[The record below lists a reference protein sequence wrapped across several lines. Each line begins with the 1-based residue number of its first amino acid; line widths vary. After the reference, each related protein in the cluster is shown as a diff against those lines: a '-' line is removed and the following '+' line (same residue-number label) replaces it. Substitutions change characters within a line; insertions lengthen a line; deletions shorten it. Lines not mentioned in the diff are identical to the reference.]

1 MTTHRFSF
9 QNHSTAMNSL
19 EVPTRMTV
27 AAPALTLAPEAPALP
42 VEPLPLEAVAPNAI
56 SVPQYY
62 EPKYAYPLIV
72 WLQPAGC
79 RAPDLKKIMPVL
91 SERNYLGTV
100 SRLAFSIGNP
110 LQACNLGERLP
121 GASPVPYNWAQ
132 DIRRDVL
139 HVRRNFHV
147 HSERIYLAG
156 IGAGASAAIQMLLE
170 KPEWFA
176 GAIALDPDLEL
187 AQVSVRKVQELGDKR
202 LFTTSVMP
210 NHELTNLERLCF
222 GAGVEVTHKNYPT
235 ELSLHRRVLLDVDR
249 WLMSEIC
256 QPQMV

>member
-1 MTTHRFSF
+1 MTTSRFSF
-9 QNHSTAMNSL
+9 DNHSVVAGTPATPDRFDMLTS
-19 EVPTRMTV
+19 VPATSI
-27 AAPALTLAPEAPALP
+27 APIENIALD
-42 VEPLPLEAVAPNAI
+42 AVAPNAV

-79 RAPDLKKIMPVL
+79 RAPDLSQIMPVL

-100 SRLAFSIGNP
+100 SRLSFAIGN
-110 LQACNLGERLP
+110 LSDLSLGERLP
-121 GASPVPYNWAQ
+121 GASPVPWNWAQ
-132 DIRRDVL
+132 DLRRDVL
-139 HVRRNFHV
+139 HARRNYHV

-156 IGAGASAAIQMLLE
+156 IGAGASAAMQMLLE

-187 AQVSVRKVQELGDKR
+187 AQVSLRHLRELSGKR
-202 LFTTSVMP
+202 LFTTSVMRSS
-210 NHELTNLERLCF
+210 ELTDLERLCF
-222 GAGVEVTHKNYPT
+222 GAGLDVTHKNYPT
-235 ELSLHRRVLLDVDR
+235 ELSLHRKVLLDVDH

>member
-1 MTTHRFSF
+1 MAT
-9 QNHSTAMNSL
+9 NAL
-19 EVPTRMTV
+19 EVPERFTLS
-27 AAPALTLAPEAPALP
+27 AAPMPAAEAAVAP
-42 VEPLPLEAVAPNAI
+42 VEPIALEAVAPNAI

-79 RAPDLKKIMPVL
+79 RAPDLKQIMPVL
-91 SERNYLGTV
+91 SERNYLGTL
-100 SRLAFSIGNP
+100 SRLSFSIENPLSAFS
-110 LQACNLGERLP
+110 LGQRNP

-139 HVRRNFHV
+139 HVRRKFHV

-187 AQVSVRKVQELGDKR
+187 AQVSVRNVRELGGKR
-202 LFTTSVMP
+202 LFTTSVMQSA
-210 NHELTNLERLCF
+210 ELSQLERLCF
-222 GAGVEVTHKNYPT
+222 GAGVDVTHKNYPT
-235 ELSLHRRVLLDVDR
+235 ELSLHRRVLLDADR

>member
-9 QNHSTAMNSL
+9 QNHFSAVNSL
-19 EVPTRMTV
+19 EVSARLTV
-27 AAPALTLAPEAPALP
+27 AAAPLPTVPEAPAAP
-42 VEPLPLEAVAPNAI
+42 VEPLPLEAVAPNTV

-110 LQACNLGERLP
+110 LQTCHLGERLP
-121 GASPVPYNWAQ
+121 GASPVPYNWAH

-139 HVRRNFHV
+139 YVRRNYHV

-187 AQVSVRKVQELGDKR
+187 AQVSVRHQRDLGDKR

-210 NHELTNLERLCF
+210 NHELSNLERLCF
-222 GAGVEVTHKNYPT
+222 CAGVEVTHKNYPT

-249 WLMSEIC
+249 WLMAEIC

>member
-1 MTTHRFSF
+1 MTTPRFSF
-9 QNHSTAMNSL
+9 DNNSVATTTPAIPDRFDL
-19 EVPTRMTV
+19 PAPV
-27 AAPALTLAPEAPALP
+27 AAMSISPMRTLA
-42 VEPLPLEAVAPNAI
+42 LESVAPNTV

-72 WLQPAGC
+72 WLQPTGC
-79 RAPDLKKIMPVL
+79 RAPDIKQIMPVL
-91 SERNYLGTV
+91 SERNYLGTL
-100 SRLAFSIGNP
+100 SRLSFSIENP
-110 LQACNLGERLP
+110 RDVLALGTPLP
-121 GASPVPYNWAQ
+121 GASPVPWNWAQ

-139 HVRRNFHV
+139 HVRRNYHV

-156 IGAGASAAIQMLLE
+156 IGAGASAAMQMLLE

-187 AQVSVRKVQELGDKR
+187 ARVSLRNLRDLTGKR
-202 LFTTSVMP
+202 LFTTSVMRSS
-210 NHELTNLERLCF
+210 ELSNLERLCF
-222 GAGVEVTHKNYPT
+222 GAGMDVTHKNYPT
-235 ELSLHRRVLLDVDR
+235 ELSLHRKVLLDVDS

>member
-1 MTTHRFSF
+1 MTTNRFSF
-9 QNHSTAMNSL
+9 QNHSVATNSL
-19 EVPTRMTV
+19 EVPERFALK
-27 AAPALTLAPEAPALP
+27 AAPAVTQDAAAAP
-42 VEPLPLEAVAPNAI
+42 VEPVALEAVAPNAI

-62 EPKYAYPLIV
+62 EAKYAYPLIV

-79 RAPDLKKIMPVL
+79 RAPDLKQIMPVL
-91 SERNYLGTV
+91 SERNYFGTL
-100 SRLAFSIGNP
+100 SRLAFSIENP
-110 LQACNLGERLP
+110 LSAFSLGQRQP
-121 GASPVPYNWAQ
+121 GASPVPFNWAA

-139 HVRRNFHV
+139 HVRRNFHI

-187 AQVSVRKVQELGDKR
+187 ADVSVRNLTELGGKR
-202 LFTTSVMP
+202 LFTTAVMP
-210 NHELTNLERLCF
+210 SAGLSDLERLCF
-222 GAGVEVTHKNYPT
+222 GAGVDVTHKNYPT
-235 ELSLHRRVLLDVDR
+235 ELSLHRKVLLDVDR

>member
-1 MTTHRFSF
+1 MTTNRFSF
-9 QNHSTAMNSL
+9 QNHSVATNSL
-19 EVPTRMTV
+19 EIPKRFGVSAGPVSV
-27 AAPALTLAPEAPALP
+27 ADVAETPI
-42 VEPLPLEAVAPNAI
+42 EPIVFEGVAPNAI

-62 EPKYAYPLIV
+62 EAKYAYPLIV

-79 RAPDLKKIMPVL
+79 RAPDLKQIMPVL
-91 SERNYLGTV
+91 SERNYFGTL
-100 SRLAFSIGNP
+100 SRLAFSIENP
-110 LQACNLGERLP
+110 MSAFSLGERQA
-121 GASPVPYNWAQ
+121 GASRVPLNWAA

-139 HVRRNFHV
+139 HVRRKFHI

-156 IGAGASAAIQMLLE
+156 VGAGASAAIQMLLE

-187 AQVSVRKVQELGDKR
+187 AQVSVRRVRELGGKR
-202 LFTTSVMP
+202 LFTTAVMP
-210 NHELTNLERLCF
+210 SPRLNDLERLCF
-222 GAGVEVTHKNYPT
+222 VAGVDVTHKNYPT
-235 ELSLHRRVLLDVDR
+235 ELSLHRKVLLDVDR

>member
-1 MTTHRFSF
+1 MTTPRFTF
-9 QNHSTAMNSL
+9 DNNSAVT
-19 EVPTRMTV
+19 ETPASPDRFDVPAAGPV
-27 AAPALTLAPEAPALP
+27 AAVAPVLQ
-42 VEPLPLEAVAPNAI
+42 LPLEAVAPNAI

-62 EPKYAYPLIV
+62 ETKYAYPLIV

-79 RAPDLKKIMPVL
+79 RAPDIKQIMPVL
-91 SERNYLGTV
+91 SERNYFGTL
-100 SRLAFSIGNP
+100 SRLSFAIGDLRDP
-110 LQACNLGERLP
+110 LALGERLP
-121 GASPVPYNWAQ
+121 GASPVPLNWAQ

-139 HVRRNFHV
+139 HVRRNFHI

-156 IGAGASAAIQMLLE
+156 IGAGASAAMQMLLE

-187 AQVSVRKVQELGDKR
+187 AQVSLRNLRELSGKR
-202 LFTTSVMP
+202 LFTTSVMRSA
-210 NHELTNLERLCF
+210 ELSDLERLCF
-222 GAGVEVTHKNYPT
+222 GAGMDVTHKNYPT
-235 ELSLHRRVLLDVDR
+235 ELSLHRRVLLDVDS

>member
-1 MTTHRFSF
+1 MTTNRFSF
-9 QNHSTAMNSL
+9 QNHSVATNSL
-19 EVPTRMTV
+19 EVPERFAV
-27 AAPALTLAPEAPALP
+27 SAAPAPAANAPATP
-42 VEPLPLEAVAPNAI
+42 VEPLVLEGVAPNAI

-62 EPKYAYPLIV
+62 EAKYAYPLIV

-79 RAPDLKKIMPVL
+79 RAPDLKQIMPVL
-91 SERNYLGTV
+91 SERNYFGTL
-100 SRLAFSIGNP
+100 SRLAFSIENP
-110 LQACNLGERLP
+110 LSALSLGERQP
-121 GASPVPYNWAQ
+121 GASRVPYNWAA

-139 HVRRNFHV
+139 HVRRNFHI

-187 AQVSVRKVQELGDKR
+187 AQVSVRKVRELGGKR
-202 LFTTSVMP
+202 LFTTAVMP
-210 NHELTNLERLCF
+210 SIELNNLERLCF
-222 GAGVEVTHKNYPT
+222 GAGVDVTHKNYPT
-235 ELSLHRRVLLDVDR
+235 ELSLHRKVLLDVDR

>member
-1 MTTHRFSF
+1 MTTPRFSYG
-9 QNHSTAMNSL
+9 NHSVATSTPETSERFSL
-19 EVPTRMTV
+19 SA
-27 AAPALTLAPEAPALP
+27 AAPASAVAPATETVLD
-42 VEPLPLEAVAPNAI
+42 AVAPNAV

-79 RAPDLKKIMPVL
+79 RAPDLKQIMPAL
-91 SERNYLGTV
+91 SDRNYLGTLA
-100 SRLAFSIGNP
+100 RLSFSIENP
-110 LQACNLGERLP
+110 LQPFSLGERQA
-121 GASPVPYNWAQ
+121 GASPVPFNWAG

-139 HVRRNFHV
+139 HARRSHHV
-147 HSERIYLAG
+147 HSERIFLAG

-187 AQVSVRKVQELGDKR
+187 ADVSVRQLKELGGKR
-202 LFTTSVMP
+202 LFTTSVM
-210 NHELTNLERLCF
+210 HSRELDQLEGLCF
-222 GAGVEVTHKNYPT
+222 RAGVDVTHKNYPT

-256 QPQMV
+256 QPQLV

>member
-9 QNHSTAMNSL
+9 QNHSVATNSL
-19 EVPTRMTV
+19 EVPERFAVSSAPSSTA
-27 AAPALTLAPEAPALP
+27 AAPVTP

-62 EPKYAYPLIV
+62 ESKYAYPLIV

-79 RAPDLKKIMPVL
+79 RAPDLKQIMPVL
-91 SERNYLGTV
+91 SERNYFGTV
-100 SRLAFSIGNP
+100 SRLAFSIENP
-110 LQACNLGERLP
+110 LSAFSLGERQP
-121 GASPVPYNWAQ
+121 GASRAPYNWAA

-139 HVRRNFHV
+139 HVRRNFHI

-156 IGAGASAAIQMLLE
+156 VGAGASAAIQMLLE

-187 AQVSVRKVQELGDKR
+187 AQVSVRKVRELGDKR
-202 LFTTSVMP
+202 LFTTAVMP
-210 NHELTNLERLCF
+210 SPELTNLERLCF
-222 GAGVEVTHKNYPT
+222 GAGVDVTHKNYPT
-235 ELSLHRRVLLDVDR
+235 ELSLHRKVLLDVDR
-249 WLMSEIC
+249 WLMAEIC

>member
-1 MTTHRFSF
+1 MTTPRFSF
-9 QNHSTAMNSL
+9 DSD
-19 EVPTRMTV
+19 TV
-27 AAPALTLAPEAPALP
+27 ADNVPVLPERVEITAAVPPMAVAPVCDYTAD
-42 VEPLPLEAVAPNAI
+42 AVAPNAV

-62 EPKYAYPLIV
+62 ESKYAYPLIV

-79 RAPDLKKIMPVL
+79 RAPDLKQIMPAL

-100 SRLAFSIGNP
+100 SRLAFSIENP
-110 LQACNLGERLP
+110 LTSLRLGAKQA

-139 HVRRNFHV
+139 HARRNFHV

-156 IGAGASAAIQMLLE
+156 IGAGASAAMQMLLE

-187 AQVSVRKVQELGDKR
+187 AEISLRNLRELPGKR
-202 LFTTSVMP
+202 LFTTSVMRSS
-210 NHELTNLERLCF
+210 ELTTLERLCF
-222 GAGVEVTHKNYPT
+222 CSGMDVTHKNYPT
-235 ELSLHRRVLLDVDR
+235 ELSLHRKVLRDVDR
-249 WLMSEIC
+249 WLMSEVC

>member
-9 QNHSTAMNSL
+9 QNHSVATNSL
-19 EVPTRMTV
+19 EVPERFAV
-27 AAPALTLAPEAPALP
+27 SSAPSSTASAPVSP

-62 EPKYAYPLIV
+62 ESKYAYPLIV

-79 RAPDLKKIMPVL
+79 RAPDLKQIMPVL
-91 SERNYLGTV
+91 SERNYFGTV
-100 SRLAFSIGNP
+100 SRLAFSIENP
-110 LQACNLGERLP
+110 LSAFSLGERQP
-121 GASPVPYNWAQ
+121 GASRAPYNWAA

-139 HVRRNFHV
+139 HVRRNFHI

-156 IGAGASAAIQMLLE
+156 VGAGASAAIQMLLE

-187 AQVSVRKVQELGDKR
+187 AQVSVRKVRELGDKR
-202 LFTTSVMP
+202 LFTTAVMP
-210 NHELTNLERLCF
+210 SAELSNLERLCF
-222 GAGVEVTHKNYPT
+222 GAGIDVTHKNYPT
-235 ELSLHRRVLLDVDR
+235 ELSLHRKVLLDVDR
-249 WLMSEIC
+249 WLMAEIC